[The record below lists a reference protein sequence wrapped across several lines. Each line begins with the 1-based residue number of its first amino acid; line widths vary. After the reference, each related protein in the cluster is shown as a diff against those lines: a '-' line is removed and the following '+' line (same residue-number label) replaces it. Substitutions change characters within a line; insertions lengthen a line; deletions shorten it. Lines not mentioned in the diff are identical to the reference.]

1 MRWNIEWNDIHTI
14 CGILKISKK
23 MSKSQMRTVYSKL
36 DAEKELRFGSGLGDV
51 FLLEYARIVHGIS
64 DYNLDLLE
72 KDARYIERTIQVGM
86 EWEDDI
92 WRDLYELLV
101 NKKNHV
107 LHTSLG
113 ETFIEIFHDKL
124 ILEENQDYQELQH
137 DFRQIEKIYKRVDF
151 ENAEKSK
158 KTVRLL
164 AKNESG
170 IFHTK
175 IGFFFMHQ
183 MKKELDAEES
193 SEKIQRIGLKLL
205 IYLLLIGCISF
216 GSIGIYVKIHSGNKL
231 RDLQEKK
238 SEYESNEASLRAI
251 DVSDGRLNIETELV
265 ERTLEQTTEGFQQA
279 EDSNG
284 SNFPKD
290 KQTEW
295 TNRSILPQYK
305 KIAEEY
311 PDFWGWITIPDT
323 KIDYPIMQS
332 KKKDFYLTHDYEGE
346 ESREGAVFV
355 DIKSNNAP
363 LDNYVVVYGHNM
375 KNGNMFGEL
384 DRYED
389 ETFFQKH
396 NTIYL
401 DTSYEKG
408 EYEVLT
414 VLKTHILNQE
424 DEGFR
429 YYQQFGYED
438 KMELGQIKDFV
449 KSNQIFKQKSAIKYG
464 DELLLLSTCEY
475 SQENG
480 RLVVVARRK

>member
-36 DAEKELRFGSGLGDV
+36 DAEKELRFGSGLGEV

-205 IYLLLIGCISF
+205 IYILLIGCISF

-238 SEYESNEASLRAI
+238 SEFESDASSPSML
-251 DVSDGRLNIETELV
+251 DDDDGWLNIEAGNQVSGTEQG
-265 ERTLEQTTEGFQQA
+265 LEVQM
-279 EDSNG
+279 EDG
-284 SNFPKD
+284 KD
-290 KQTEW
+290 RRSKLAKEKQEKS
-295 TNRSILPQYK
+295 RSILPQYK

-311 PDFWGWITIPDT
+311 PDFWGWIKIPDT

-449 KSNQIFKQKSAIKYG
+449 KNNQLFEQKSAIKYG

-480 RLVVVARRK
+480 RFVVVARRK